1 MKVLQTS
8 AFPLRH
14 PAERTRHYFIT
25 CVIWYYRL
33 TMKTNLSRLF
43 AVLSLSIVL
52 AGCNLN
58 PFAKKAGIQVTA
70 HPDANVVI
78 NGESVGKTP
87 YYAENKNP
95 GEYTIQ
101 MTAADS
107 GQTWEGKVKLLGG
120 TLTTVHREF
129 GDTSEKSHSYTLSFE
144 KLSDSKAAAVSVIS
158 LPANA
163 TTSIDGKPQGF
174 TPLNLD
180 IESGPHV
187 FTFTAPG
194 YQDKIVNA
202 TVQPGYRLL
211 LNFTMAAL
219 DITPTPTPSLAT
231 PSASPSV
238 SVTPTPKTTSVTP
251 LPKQATSS
259 AALTKPY
266 VEILSTPT
274 GWLKVRES
282 ASTTA
287 TELAKVNPGDKFPYK
302 ESETAGWYQIEYTAG
317 EWGYVSATYAKLVK

>member
-1 MKVLQTS
+1 MKIK
-8 AFPLRH
+8 
-14 PAERTRHYFIT
+14 IT
-25 CVIWYYRL
+25 
-33 TMKTNLSRLF
+33 RLF
-43 AVLSLSIVL
+43 AALLFSIAL

-87 YYAENKNP
+87 YYAENKAS

-101 MTAADS
+101 MTAIDS
-107 GQTWEGKVKLLGG
+107 GQAWEGKVKLLGG
-120 TLTTVHREF
+120 TLTTIHREF
-129 GDTSEKSHSYTLSFE
+129 GDTVDKSHSYTLSFE
-144 KLSDSKAAAVSVIS
+144 KLSDSKASSVSIVS

-163 TTSIDGKPQGF
+163 TTSINGKPQGF

-180 IESGPHV
+180 IESGPQT
-187 FTFTAPG
+187 FTFAAPG
-194 YQDKIVNA
+194 YQDKIIDAN
-202 TVQPGYRLL
+202 VQPGYRLL
-211 LNFTMAAL
+211 LNFTMAAM

-231 PSASPSV
+231 PSANPSV
-238 SVTPTPKTTSVTP
+238 SVTPTPSKTTSITP
-251 LPKQATSS
+251 QAKQSTSS
-259 AALTKPY
+259 ATLAKPY

-282 ASTTA
+282 ASTSA

-302 ESETAGWYQIEYTAG
+302 ESTTAGWYQIEYTPG
-317 EWGYVSATYAKLVK
+317 EWGYVSSTYAKLVK

>member
-1 MKVLQTS
+1 
-8 AFPLRH
+8 
-14 PAERTRHYFIT
+14 
-25 CVIWYYRL
+25 
-33 TMKTNLSRLF
+33 MKTNYIRLISVIIF
-43 AVLSLSIVL
+43 SVFL

-70 HPDANVVI
+70 HPDANILI

-87 YYAENKNP
+87 VYIDNEKA
-95 GEYTIQ
+95 GTYTIQ
-101 MTAADS
+101 MTAVDS
-107 GQTWEGKVKLLGG
+107 GQTWEGKVSLLGG

-129 GDTSEKSHSYTLSFE
+129 GETQDKSHSYTLSFE
-144 KLSDSKAAAVSVIS
+144 KLSNSKSAAISIVS
-158 LPANA
+158 LPASA

-174 TPLNLD
+174 TPLSID
-180 IESGPHV
+180 IEAGPHV

-194 YQDKIVNA
+194 FQDKIVNA
-202 TVQPGYRLL
+202 SVQAGYRLM

-219 DITPTPTPSLAT
+219 DITPTPTPTIAT
-231 PSASPSV
+231 PSAGL
-238 SVTPTPKTTSVTP
+238 VTPTLSKEVTP

-259 AALTKPY
+259 AAIAKPY

-274 GWLKVRES
+274 GWLKVRET

-302 ESETAGWYQIEYTAG
+302 EDESTGSWYQIEYVTG
-317 EWGYVSATYAKLVK
+317 KWGFVSSSYAKLVK